1 MMLQFKCVSDDSLW
15 LLDTDKLRYARTA
28 RPISEILDA
37 PSADPVIEE
46 FGELKS
52 MDKIMELYQ
61 LVGRTRETEA
71 PGQGLCSVAILARIY
86 STGTIAGVSA
96 NVQIKDCICLKPY
109 GITCEIIGQ
118 RA

>member
-1 MMLQFKCVSDDSLW
+1 MLLQFKCVSDDSLW

-71 PGQGLCSVAILARIY
+71 PGQGLCSVAVLVRIL
-86 STGTIAGVSA
+86 GTEVVIGVSA
-96 NVQIKDCICLKPY
+96 NVPIKECACIKPIT
-109 GITCEIIGQ
+109 GVTCEIIGQ
-118 RA
+118 K